1 MSTLRGVLHATAG
14 LTSMQFDS
22 HVHASRRHSNLRQG
36 PRQTRRSIPVAGHT
50 RCHSRVIR
58 FNSSRVDL
66 ATVSSSRHGTYTPK
80 RTHNVKHAHLG
91 ARNRV
96 HDRLHHLVSKH
107 RMAWAAA
114 SDSWYD
120 MQQHHHPTPH
130 PIPSTTTQHH
140 RQQQPARWCPAASIR
155 AWGMKSSY
163 LRCSRTPG
171 A

>member
-1 MSTLRGVLHATAG
+1 M
-14 LTSMQFDS
+14 
-22 HVHASRRHSNLRQG
+22 
-36 PRQTRRSIPVAGHT
+36 PVAGT
-50 RCHSRVIR
+50 PTCARALDKQGDR
-58 FNSSRVDL
+58 FQLL
-66 ATVSSSRHGTYTPK
+66 ATHVVIHASFDSTQVESTWQQSHPHVMARPHNSNSYIHPQ